1 MPEKPDSYT
10 LATLRSQLQIQVMTD
25 PEVKKIQDAVLSGQA
40 SKYTLRD
47 LLEVKYKYYKDKCS
61 WMKDYT
67 LEQLA
72 PTVFKHMNRLAKK
85 NEMTKEVSTVVKE
98 KPKKE
103 EPKNTIEKVV
113 VKKSESKHLPQ
124 DQILLNI
131 IKSKLPP
138 VLSLNVP
145 QIEFEGCSF
154 GTKVWASSLKVAKGR
169 ADNLLN
175 KERLIVLQ
183 TVGEV
188 LKEYFKEDE

>member
-1 MPEKPDSYT
+1 MLGKPDSYT

-25 PEVKKIQDAVLSGQA
+25 PEVKKLQDSVLSGKA
-40 SKYTLRD
+40 SECTLRD
-47 LLEVKYKYYKDKCS
+47 LLDIKYQYYKEKCP

-72 PTVFKHMNRLAKK
+72 PTVFKHMKKSAKK
-85 NEMTKEVSTVVKE
+85 NEITTKVPTIV
-98 KPKKE
+98 KE
-103 EPKNTIEKVV
+103 EPKTPIEKVA
-113 VKKSESKHLPQ
+113 VKVTEAKTLSQ

-145 QIEFEGCSF
+145 QIEFDGCSF
-154 GTKVWASSLKVAKGR
+154 GTKVWSSSLKVAKGR

-175 KERLIVLQ
+175 KERLIVLHV
-183 TVGEV
+183 VGEV